1 MLNNEIKT
9 CINEFAKNNGISLN
23 SELSKY
29 DDFGKVCIDI
39 VSTINIS
46 HIGNL
51 FNSLT
56 KLANKEYSPILNE
69 TYTGIEVFLYNLD
82 ETIFEIDYE
91 YVFVKNKK
99 IATAFLNQRCN
110 EDLVLDLLLKLE
122 KLYGLNI
129 QKIQLKYLSNEVLN
143 WAVKF

>member
-1 MLNNEIKT
+1 M
-9 CINEFAKNNGISLN
+9 
-23 SELSKY
+23 
-29 DDFGKVCIDI
+29 
-39 VSTINIS
+39 
-46 HIGNL
+46 

-69 TYTGIEVFLYNLD
+69 IYTGIEVFLYNLD

-129 QKIQLKYLSNEVLN
+129 QKIQLKYSLKDKEFELSKYTDLKYDEIEILDFNNVSKEDFINQWVE
-143 WAVKF
+143 KIDIKSKIG